1 MPPKRR
7 TEDDNNDNQS
17 FKQSRI
23 DGVSIGG
30 ADGSDGD
37 EPGGSGDIAIPIF
50 LQKTYRMIESCD
62 PSMCSW
68 TEDGEMFV
76 VKAPVRVRF
85 YHLRLGSRLNIKE
98 GIFCFLASV
107 VRRIVLPYFCSHSCT
122 VGITILSYP
131 SSHPK

>member
-7 TEDDNNDNQS
+7 TDNDSNDNQS

-23 DGVSIGG
+23 DGVSSGG

-85 YHLRLGSRLNIKE
+85 YHL
-98 GIFCFLASV
+98 FFLTSV
-107 VRRIVLPYFCSHSCT
+107 ARRIVLPYFLTHM
-122 VGITILSYP
+122 VFMYRW
-131 SSHPK
+131 

>member
-7 TEDDNNDNQS
+7 TDHDNNDNQS

-23 DGVSIGG
+23 DGVSSGG

-85 YHLRLGSRLNIKE
+85 YHLL
-98 GIFCFLASV
+98 FF
-107 VRRIVLPYFCSHSCT
+107 
-122 VGITILSYP
+122 
-131 SSHPK
+131 